1 MEETPQPTTPAA
13 GPDAPVAAGAER
25 TVTHTVERKPGS
37 TTVLSVEVAAARLD
51 RATDRVFARR
61 VRQARIP
68 GFRPGKAPRAL
79 YERTYGSE
87 HLWSEAAEDLV
98 DETYRE
104 VIQAE
109 GLEPLDTPSVEISQL
124 EAGKPLV
131 YTATMPVRP
140 GVAIGDHRA
149 HGQTIELAPLSD
161 DEVTKTIDAMR
172 ERHAVLRPV
181 ERAAAR
187 GDVVTVDVDL
197 SLDGGAAQPFGRDAH
212 LEIGRTYALPGLAEG
227 LDGASAGEERSLA
240 LPFPDDYGDEPLRG
254 KTGAFSVKVKAVA
267 EKVMPALDDE
277 FAKTVGVADLAALD
291 RAVRG
296 ELLHAGFHDA
306 RDAAADKMMDHLL
319 AVSTVELPEVLV
331 QDELDH
337 LVAEL
342 QARVKEQGLPWEQFL
357 LQARKTEDEIRAEW
371 RPAAERRAKSLL
383 VLDDLAKR
391 EGITVSGEELAAE
404 AATTPLG
411 QQDAR
416 ALRDPRV
423 LAALA
428 RSLRNRKL
436 VDKLLGLEGPASE
449 REILKRAGAPDVDL
463 HRGGEPE
470 APAESALIVPAAP
483 AESALIMPAAAKPE
497 TSAEGR
503 EALRRMRDP

>member
-1 MEETPQPTTPAA
+1 M
-13 GPDAPVAAGAER
+13 
-25 TVTHTVERKPGS
+25 
-37 TTVLSVEVAAARLD
+37 
-51 RATDRVFARR
+51 
-61 VRQARIP
+61 
-68 GFRPGKAPRAL
+68 
-79 YERTYGSE
+79 
-87 HLWSEAAEDLV
+87 
-98 DETYRE
+98 
-104 VIQAE
+104 
-109 GLEPLDTPSVEISQL
+109 
-124 EAGKPLV
+124 
-131 YTATMPVRP
+131 
-140 GVAIGDHRA
+140 
-149 HGQTIELAPLSD
+149 
-161 DEVTKTIDAMR
+161 
-172 ERHAVLRPV
+172 
-181 ERAAAR
+181 
-187 GDVVTVDVDL
+187 
-197 SLDGGAAQPFGRDAH
+197 
-212 LEIGRTYALPGLAEG
+212 
-227 LDGASAGEERSLA
+227 
-240 LPFPDDYGDEPLRG
+240 
-254 KTGAFSVKVKAVA
+254 
-267 EKVMPALDDE
+267 
-277 FAKTVGVADLAALD
+277 
-291 RAVRG
+291 
-296 ELLHAGFHDA
+296 
-306 RDAAADKMMDHLL
+306 
-319 AVSTVELPEVLV
+319 

-470 APAESALIVPAAP
+470 APAESALIVPAA
-483 AESALIMPAAAKPE
+483 AKPE